1 MSTDAN
7 QIELLVREVL
17 ARMAQQT
24 KSEPGK
30 ATIAMSPALPDDV
43 LELMGNVIS
52 VQTLEGKLNG
62 MKTVRIRQ
70 QAVITPAA
78 RDVLRAAKV
87 TLVRGANAKGAN
99 ANSAAN
105 GNSAAQPKCAT
116 SDSGAVKERPAALA
130 LLAPGKLVE
139 IFKKQLCPRRAT
151 VGLVDKELEQ
161 IVNRLRTALSNG
173 HRLGVVVAENSF
185 ELNMAVN
192 RQGLRGVRIASW
204 SDFQFALQE
213 ASPDVW
219 VLDSRQ
225 LNIPAI
231 TNVCNRIYENGYW
244 RSRKENR

>member
-62 MKTVRIRQ
+62 IKTVRIRQ

-87 TLVRGANAKGAN
+87 TLVRGANAMGAN

-105 GNSAAQPKCAT
+105 GNSAAQPKGAT

>member
-1 MSTDAN
+1 
-7 QIELLVREVL
+7 
-17 ARMAQQT
+17 
-24 KSEPGK
+24 
-30 ATIAMSPALPDDV
+30 
-43 LELMGNVIS
+43 
-52 VQTLEGKLNG
+52 LEGKLKG
-62 MKTVRIRQ
+62 IKVVRIRQ

-87 TLVRGANAKGAN
+87 TLVRGANAMGAN

-105 GNSAAQPKCAT
+105 GNSAAQPKGAT

-130 LLAPGKLVE
+130 LLAPEKLVE

>member
-30 ATIAMSPALPDDV
+30 AIIAMPPALPDDV

-52 VQTLEGKLNG
+52 VQTLEGKLKG
-62 MKTVRIRQ
+62 IKTVRIRQ

-105 GNSAAQPKCAT
+105 GNSAAQPKGAT

-130 LLAPGKLVE
+130 LLAPEKLVE
-139 IFKKQLCPRRAT
+139 IFKKQLCPRRAS
-151 VGLVDKELEQ
+151 VALVDKEVEQ